1 MPCQRYIERKIL
13 LLIIKDIVVY
23 MEICA
28 RHRHIL
34 RLWKSIWRFHQSK
47 WENQFALEFMSDSG
61 FTQTTGLFLHLYCSW
76 LSVVVEVRWRLIMLR
91 RDLQRP
97 LHFYDTPCSTH
108 HTQIMMLVAA
118 VLNKHPFPHLE
129 TRQDAQHS
137 SNSLTLNT
145 TQRHP
150 IGPIQPS
157 RDSCLYIIYFYDILN
172 SSIPSRTLCLIIN

>member
-1 MPCQRYIERKIL
+1 MYVEQGRWRIMPCQRYIEREIL
-13 LLIIKDIVVY
+13 LLIIKDKVVY

-61 FTQTTGLFLHLYCSW
+61 FTQTPGLFLDSDVHIA
-76 LSVVVEVRWRLIMLR
+76 LSLVLEWKRDSCGCCCGETFKGSYTFTIPLVLHTTHRLW
-91 RDLQRP
+91 
-97 LHFYDTPCSTH
+97 CK
-108 HTQIMMLVAA
+108 VAP

-137 SNSLTLNT
+137 SNSLDDTQPAQNSRVETLVYTLFIFT
-145 TQRHP
+145 T
-150 IGPIQPS
+150 
-157 RDSCLYIIYFYDILN
+157 F
-172 SSIPSRTLCLIIN
+172 